1 MVLTTPVLFQATLT
15 TKTSQEILQS
25 PLPHSTY
32 YSGLNAWP
40 AAIRNPITSNCTT
53 TAAQLG
59 AREQPSQTNA
69 QTQPK
74 KKSRRKTKCTI
85 VDNGELPEPTSTNR
99 PDVTSASAPTTNET
113 VD

>member
-25 PLPHSTY
+25 R
-32 YSGLNAWP
+32 LNAWP
-40 AAIRNPITSNCTT
+40 AAIRTPITSNCTT
-53 TAAQLG
+53 KAAHLG
-59 AREQPSQTNA
+59 AQEQPSQTNA

-85 VDNGELPEPTSTNR
+85 VDNGELPEPTSTNP

>member
-25 PLPHSTY
+25 P
-32 YSGLNAWP
+32 
-40 AAIRNPITSNCTT
+40 AIRTPITSNCTT

-59 AREQPSQTNA
+59 AQEQPSQTNA

-85 VDNGELPEPTSTNR
+85 VDNGELPEPTSTNP